1 MDNVYGIIGSLAVT
15 ILGWLLPF
23 LWGNSETRLL
33 RKWMC
38 KKRSDASGYVRE
50 LLFIVFIGVG
60 LMIIGLLLVEWLEN
74 ELIEACNFVMPQI
87 MKNIFAS
94 SLSTIC
100 LILMMITCAK
110 REQKCLI
117 RGRKFEKVIRFFM
130 NYAPFVSVLFLC
142 DIAIYLNNFILDF
155 ALMSIIWISE
165 ICAYIF
171 LDNKNKAEYKYAHLG
186 FNDGSQVVCLTD
198 NISQR
203 GNWIIAKVEEK
214 EIRHRQDQLKMVK
227 YYNVLMD

>member
-38 KKRSDASGYVRE
+38 KKRSDASRYVKE
-50 LLFIVFIGVG
+50 LLLIVFIGVG
-60 LMIIGLLLVEWLEN
+60 LVVIGLLLIGILDK
-74 ELIEACNFVMPQI
+74 ELIENYNFVMPQI

-94 SLSTIC
+94 SLSTVC
-100 LILMMITCAK
+100 LILMMITVAK
-110 REQKCLI
+110 REPKCLI
-117 RGRKFEKVIRFFM
+117 RGKKNEKMLRFFL
-130 NYAPFVSVLFLC
+130 NYAPFFSVLFLC
-142 DIAIYLNNFILDF
+142 NIAIYLNNFILDF
-155 ALMSIIWISE
+155 VLMSIIWICE

-171 LDNKNKAEYKYAHLG
+171 LDSKNKAEYKYAHLS
-186 FNDGSQVVCLTD
+186 FNDGSQVVCLTE

-203 GNWIIAKVEEK
+203 GNWIIAKVEES
-214 EIRHRQDQLKMVK
+214 EIRNRQDELKNVRF
-227 YYNVLMD
+227 YNFLTE